1 MGVIE
6 GTSIVIFL
14 LLFYLG
20 YKMAQKKGMGG
31 VWGMIM
37 VMLFSW
43 FGLVAILFSPKA
55 EKPDPDQAKYKK
67 DYRDT
72 YYFIGLLFLVLI
84 VFVAIVYFSNR
95 AV

>member
-6 GTSIVIFL
+6 GIRIVIFL
-14 LLFYLG
+14 LLLYLG

-31 VWGMIM
+31 VGGVIM
-37 VMLFSW
+37 VMLFNW
-43 FGLVAILFSPKA
+43 LGLIVIFFSARA
-55 EKPDPDQAKYKK
+55 EKPDPDQTKYEK

-84 VFVAIVYFSNR
+84 LFVAIVYFSNK
-95 AV
+95 AP